1 MEIMRRLVQEEEGQG
16 MVEYALII
24 GLISV
29 AAIVTMTALGTK
41 ISDVFSGITGKLKTP
56 TN

>member
-16 MVEYALII
+16 LVEYALII

-29 AAIVTMTALGTK
+29 AAIAFIPEIGKRVAIIFKKIQDAL
-41 ISDVFSGITGKLKTP
+41 P
-56 TN
+56 AA